1 MACGLLDGTLSRA
14 VIEILMTT
22 SPLNRL
28 RQRLSAVIPL
38 AVLLVLIV
46 FIYNKVVFR
55 GFIFARGDTYLYFY
69 PYWSA
74 ARQALLAGR
83 LPLWNP
89 DLFMGAPFL
98 ANSQAGLFYPL
109 NWLVW
114 LVWETPAAVSASVVL
129 HLSIAGIGTYFL
141 ARRALGLSAAGG
153 FLAGLLFSLGGYLT
167 AQVEHVNQLQALA
180 WLPWL
185 LLATWG
191 VDRWN
196 WRLIM
201 RRATAAAILLAL
213 QFLAGHAQMVFIS
226 GVGAAVW
233 IVTQIVQRR
242 RAAHD
247 DPELPMTT
255 RSLRLSG
262 PAWLALAL
270 AALLTALIVGLQLLP
285 TLQLAAQSRRQGG
298 LPINEALSFSLHPL
312 LLARAILPSYGQG
325 LYLEYR
331 ANLPLS
337 TFVLA
342 FMAALAWRQ
351 KPNLWPALALA
362 LTGLFLALGLF
373 NPIYHWGLAYLPG
386 FNLFRVPARWLS
398 LYALGLAMLS
408 GAGWDLY
415 TGRQEMTNER
425 RFLRIAFATVVG
437 LIALD
442 LASTWLAL
450 HVFSLPPETTAEW
463 PLRRTWLVWI
473 ISLAA
478 LYFLLPR
485 RWGTTLEEAAQKPRR
500 RVMALMPRLPR
511 FIIALIILVGLFGNI
526 RHLSLMRLTVAD
538 AFSEVRPAPARL
550 MAETETQTAA
560 GQPAGRFLSLSQG
573 TFDPGDLGEIN
584 SLYAERLPEE
594 ELYLYIVTVKER
606 EIIAPNLSMEY
617 GLPAV
622 DGFDGGLL
630 PLRAY
635 TQAASLLAPDGEVV
649 DGRLRESLHAIP
661 EARWLDLFNVRYVIT
676 DKVGDQWAGDGRMQV
691 FFDLQQPVELASA
704 ESIPIAYLPAY
715 EATEVWLLAEG
726 QPGQVDIELA
736 GQTASLTPEAIGDG
750 LYHVVLPQPAR
761 LSGLRLTAGAAPWRI
776 NGLALVDTRDDSFE
790 SLTPGNYRL
799 IHSGDVKIYENLDVL
814 PRAFLVQGWQ
824 WAADATQATA
834 AMADP
839 TFDPARQAVLIG
851 EGQAQP
857 APAEPAAASVAFT
870 SYAPE
875 LIQLRTDSAAAGY
888 LILTDSYYP
897 GWQVTID
904 GEPAPIIQ
912 ADGLFRAVWLEPGAH
927 EVVWTFRPNSFV
939 TGLGLTL
946 LGLLTLAGLGV
957 ALFLTRPARP

>member
-1 MACGLLDGTLSRA
+1 
-14 VIEILMTT
+14 MTT
-22 SPLNRL
+22 SSFKRL
-28 RQRLSAVIPL
+28 RQRLSAAIPL
-38 AVLLVLIV
+38 VALLFFIV

-69 PYWSA
+69 PYWQA
-74 ARQALLAGR
+74 ARQALLGGR
-83 LPLWNP
+83 LPFWNP

-98 ANSQAGLFYPL
+98 ANSQVGLFYPL

-114 LVWETPAAVSASVVL
+114 LIWETPAAISASVVL
-129 HLSIAGIGTYFL
+129 HLSIAGVGAYYL
-141 ARRALGLSAAGG
+141 ARRALSLSAAGG

-167 AQVEHVNQLQALA
+167 AQAEHINQLQALA

-185 LLATWG
+185 LLVTWG
-191 VDRWN
+191 LDRWD
-196 WRLIM
+196 WRWLA
-201 RRATAAAILLAL
+201 RRGMLAAVLLAL

-226 GVGAAVW
+226 AIGAVVW
-233 IVTQIVQRR
+233 ITTQIVQRR

-247 DPELPMTT
+247 DPSLPALT
-255 RSLRLSG
+255 RGLRLSG
-262 PAWLALAL
+262 PAWLALGL
-270 AALLTALIVGLQLLP
+270 AGLLAVLIVGLQLLP

-298 LPINEALSFSLHPL
+298 LSVNEALSFSLHPL

-325 LYLEYR
+325 IYLEYR

-373 NPIYHWGLAYLPG
+373 NPLYHWGLAYLPG
-386 FNLFRVPARWLS
+386 FNFFRVPARWLS

-425 RFLRIAFATVVG
+425 RFLRIAFVTVVA
-437 LIALD
+437 LIGLD
-442 LASTWLAL
+442 LLSTWLAL
-450 HVFSLPPETTAEW
+450 HLFSLPPESTAEW
-463 PLRRTWLVWI
+463 PPRRTWFVWI

-500 RVMALMPRLPR
+500 RVMSLMPRLPR
-511 FIIALIILVGLFGNI
+511 FIIALIILIGLFSNI
-526 RHLSLMRLTVAD
+526 RHLSLMRLTVPEAY
-538 AFSEVRPAPARL
+538 SEVRPAPARL
-550 MAETETQTAA
+550 MAETQTEIAA
-560 GQPAGRFLSLSQG
+560 GQPAGRFLSMSQG

-635 TQAASLLAPDGEVV
+635 TQVASLLAPDGEVV
-649 DGRLRESLHAIP
+649 DGRLRESLRTIP
-661 EARWLDLFNVRYVIT
+661 EARWLDLFNVRYIIT
-676 DKVGDQWAGDGRMQV
+676 DKVGDQWAGDGQMQV
-691 FFDLQQPVELASA
+691 FFDLQQPAALASA
-704 ESIPIAYLPAY
+704 ESIPVAYLPDY
-715 EATEVWLLAEG
+715 EATEVWLLSTG
-726 QPGQVDIELA
+726 QPGQVVITAA
-736 GQTASLTPEAIGDG
+736 GQTTSLTPEAIGDG
-750 LYHVVLPQPAR
+750 LYRAVFPQPAR
-761 LSGLRLTAGAAPWRI
+761 LSGLRLTAGDAPWRI
-776 NGLALVDTRDDSFE
+776 NGLALVDSRDASFE

-799 IHSGDVKIYENLDVL
+799 LHSGDVKIYENMDVL

-824 WAADATQATA
+824 WVADATQATA

-839 TFDPARQAVLIG
+839 TFDPARQVVLIG
-851 EGQAQP
+851 DGQAQA
-857 APAEPAAASVAFT
+857 APAEPAPASVVFT
-870 SYAPE
+870 RYAPE
-875 LIQLRTDSAAAGY
+875 LIQMRTDSAAAGY
-888 LILTDSYYP
+888 LVLTDSNYP
-897 GWQVTID
+897 GWQATVD
-904 GEPAPIIQ
+904 GQATPIIQ
-912 ADGLFRAVWLEPGAH
+912 ADGLFRAIWLEPGAH
-927 EVVWTFRPNSFV
+927 EVVWTFRPNTFIA
-939 TGLGLTL
+939 GLGLTL
-946 LGLLTLAGLGV
+946 VGLLTLAGVGV
-957 ALFLTRPARP
+957 ALFLTRRNP